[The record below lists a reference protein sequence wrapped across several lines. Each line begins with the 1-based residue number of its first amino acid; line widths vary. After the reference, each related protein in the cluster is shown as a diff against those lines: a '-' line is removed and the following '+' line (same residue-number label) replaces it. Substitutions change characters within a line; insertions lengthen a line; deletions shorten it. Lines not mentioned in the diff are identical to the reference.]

1 MKMVEKQSKFTQ
13 MISDLIKK
21 SYDLG
26 YQMTFAEAYRPPE
39 MAEIYA
45 KDGRGIKNSL
55 HCKRL
60 AVDFNVFKNG
70 NLLTDGKD
78 FEDLGKYWE
87 SLGGSWGGRFKD
99 GNHFSLEDNGV
110 K

>member
-1 MKMVEKQSKFTQ
+1 MVEKQSKFTQ